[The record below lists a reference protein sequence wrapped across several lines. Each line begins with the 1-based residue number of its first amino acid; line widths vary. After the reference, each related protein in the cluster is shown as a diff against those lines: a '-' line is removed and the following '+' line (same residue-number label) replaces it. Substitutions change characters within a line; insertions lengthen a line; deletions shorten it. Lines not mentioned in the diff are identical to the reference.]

1 MLPPHINSNLLIKI
15 EALVTDG
22 IFHVRKDNSY
32 KIQVVSG
39 AVNQIEC
46 DSNSVM
52 VSGADLVFTFR
63 PQVVYFSNHRSI
75 APCASPDTD
84 GFCDKRFTREVV
96 MAVWQKLQSIADG
109 V

>member
-15 EALVTDG
+15 KALVTDG
-22 IFHVRKDNSY
+22 IFQLCEDSSC
-32 KIQVVSG
+32 KIQVVNG
-39 AVNQIEC
+39 AVHQIEC
-46 DSNSVM
+46 DSSSVL
-52 VSGADLVFTFR
+52 VGGADLVFTFR

-75 APCASPDTD
+75 VPCTSPD
-84 GFCDKRFTREVV
+84 GFCDKRFRSEVI